1 MLARWLVL
9 LCLPAFL
16 QAAQQEPWNVVLISI
31 DTLRADH
38 LGSYGFRPTVSP
50 AIDALARES
59 VQFDNAYMQLEHDL
73 LRSLMKQAYR
83 AASEYLTVDQFKK
96 TVDLRDYEKKFV
108 GNDPDRKWGW
118 DNYFYDQAVTR
129 AFDIARGAL

>member
-1 MLARWLVL
+1 MPVRWFAF

-16 QAAQQEPWNVVLISI
+16 HAAQQEPWNVVLISI

-59 VQFDNAYMQLEHDL
+59 VQFDNAYTAVPLTLPAHASLLTGVYPNRHSIHDNGETLPATIPTLAEAFSAGGL
-73 LRSLMKQAYR
+73 LSAVLLPSL
-83 AASEYLTVDQFKK
+83 
-96 TVDLRDYEKKFV
+96 
-108 GNDPDRKWGW
+108 
-118 DNYFYDQAVTR
+118 
-129 AFDIARGAL
+129 